1 MNRPTEQALLSLL
14 PTHNS
19 ALPKPLIDLAS
30 SLLAQSR
37 HRATILKAEEE
48 IARPYACA
56 HIACDRL
63 KITLNLPPITPQPP
77 IPPRI
82 YKRLYTHLDKILT
95 ASTPSRS
102 TPTTSRI
109 RTPSTKL
116 RTDTTTGAGAS
127 PLAHKSRGT
136 PSKEKSLAQFRS
148 LGPGTPSKSR
158 STTTKPAPPAD
169 PFPPWVRP
177 VIRHLCSTLG
187 PSRIGPVV
195 MSGLESIVAP
205 HGQRTEDVWTNA
217 NLTSLLG
224 AVYMC
229 VWRGVVF
236 YHKEIDA
243 NMYGKGQARLLQELR
258 RARKEVE
265 VKAREGED
273 EWEGW
278 QSVKAKDLDTAMLR
292 MNRHGWLEMDWVA
305 GIKDLGS
312 LEGVGEEEED
322 EEEGK
327 GEEGAGL
334 GQVRRSDT
342 MMQER
347 YDYLSEKRRKEY
359 AVWKEEILK
368 RIRELERDTP
378 PEKSDGDA
386 MDLDD

>member
-19 ALPKPLIDLAS
+19 ALPQPLIDLAS

-63 KITLNLPPITPQPP
+63 KINLNLPPITPQPP

-95 ASTPSRS
+95 ASTPGRS
-102 TPTTSRI
+102 TPTTSRVTH
-109 RTPSTKL
+109 TPGTKL
-116 RTDTTTGAGAS
+116 RNEANGPGAS

-136 PSKEKSLAQFRS
+136 PSKEKSLAQFRGAGTS
-148 LGPGTPSKSR
+148 GTPSKSR
-158 STTTKPAPPAD
+158 STTKPPPID

-177 VIRHLCSTLG
+177 VLRHLCSTLG

-205 HGQRTEDVWTNA
+205 KGQRTDDVWIIS
-217 NLTSLLG
+217 NLTALLG
-224 AVYMC
+224 AIYMC

-236 YHKEIDA
+236 YQKEIDA
-243 NMYGKGQARLLQELR
+243 NMYGKGQAGLLQELR

-265 VKAREGED
+265 VKSNEGQD

-278 QSVKAKDLDTAMLR
+278 HSVKVKELDTAMLR

-305 GIKDLGS
+305 GIEDLGRI
-312 LEGVGEEEED
+312 EGDGEEEED
-322 EEEGK
+322 EVDGK

-334 GQVRRSDT
+334 GQIRRSDT

-347 YDYLSEKRRKEY
+347 YDYLSERKRKEY
-359 AVWKEEILK
+359 AVWKEGILR
-368 RIRELERDTP
+368 RIKELERDTP
-378 PEKSDGDA
+378 PDKSDEDA
-386 MDLDD
+386 MELDD